1 MFRCEKINLYV
12 RKCKKIFLSVIKYVP
27 ALRALCGQ
35 SIKFF
40 LKQDFHILN
49 NALLVLLNC
58 AQLESHST
66 VNYHD
71 CALYSL

>member
-1 MFRCEKINLYV
+1 MFGCEKINLYV
-12 RKCKKIFLSVIKYVP
+12 SKCKKISLSVIKYVP
-27 ALRALCGQ
+27 AN
-35 SIKFF
+35 
-40 LKQDFHILN
+40 FHILN

-66 VNYHD
+66 ANYHD

>member
-1 MFRCEKINLYV
+1 MFGCEKINLYV
-12 RKCKKIFLSVIKYVP
+12 RKCKKISLSVIKYVP
-27 ALRALCGQ
+27 ALRALCGVVYY
-35 SIKFF
+35 IF

-66 VNYHD
+66 ANYHD